1 MDKTW
6 YLYMVR
12 CADDSLY
19 TGVALDVGRR
29 FAQHC
34 SQKTPC
40 ARYLRG
46 KAPLSLVY
54 VMVAGNHSEALRLE
68 LRVKRL
74 GRPAK
79 ERLIRG
85 NYPLGQLF
93 ATAADEKVEKIND

>member
-19 TGVALDVGRR
+19 TGIALDVARR
-29 FAQHC
+29 FEQHC
-34 SQKTPC
+34 SQKAPC

-54 VMVAGNHSEALRLE
+54 VMVAGTRSEALRLE
-68 LRVKRL
+68 LGVKRL

-85 NYPLGQLF
+85 SYPLEQLL
-93 ATAADEKVEKIND
+93 ARAADKKVGEIND